1 MDPSEY
7 RLGQFGSFVNLHCEN
22 IVEGLI
28 LSART
33 ERASSPQSINPLGSP
48 LIPPC
53 ALLPLLNLST
63 VFSPELQ
70 LGSIQT
76 L

>member
-1 MDPSEY
+1 M
-7 RLGQFGSFVNLHCEN
+7 GQFGSFVNLHHGN

-28 LSART
+28 FSARPK
-33 ERASSPQSINPLGSP
+33 RASSPQSINPWGSP
-48 LIPPC
+48 LIPPG
-53 ALLPLLNLST
+53 ALLPLLNPNT

-70 LGSIQT
+70 PGSTQT